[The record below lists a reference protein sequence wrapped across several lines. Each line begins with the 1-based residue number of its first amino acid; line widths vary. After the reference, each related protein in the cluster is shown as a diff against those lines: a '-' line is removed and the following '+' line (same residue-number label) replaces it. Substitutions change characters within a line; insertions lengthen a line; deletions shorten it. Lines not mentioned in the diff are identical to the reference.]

1 MSTVAQE
8 VPYLDMVIDETMRLY
23 PPAPRYTVL
32 HLGVYYRVL
41 RSPYI
46 LLHSISVHV

>member
-32 HLGVYYRVL
+32 HLGVFCVL
-41 RSPYI
+41 LTYFYI
-46 LLHSISVHV
+46 VYLYMYS